1 MTTLGAVCRGGNTG
15 TYFLQKAD
23 TAEVLM
29 KLPGWEH
36 AYIDDQK
43 LVSYCLN
50 PEHPEGRHKAR
61 VFYST
66 LGLRQSDWSLL
77 KEALIYAVE
86 HETVEVAGG
95 KNYGTMYLLDFVMC
109 HGDKSAM
116 VRSVWIVRQLEDFPR
131 LVSCYVH
138 KSALGG
144 D

>member
-1 MTTLGAVCRGGNTG
+1 MGA
-15 TYFLQKAD
+15 YSAQKYD
-23 TAEVLM
+23 VAEALM
-29 KLPGWEH
+29 KLPGSED

-43 LVSYCLN
+43 LVGYCLN

-61 VFYST
+61 VFYSA
-66 LGLRQSDWSLL
+66 LGLSQSDWPLL
-77 KEALIYAVE
+77 KEALLHAVE

-109 HGDKSAM
+109 LSDKSAT